1 MTEIEQLKAILAEAS
16 QRIAA
21 IEAAEAA
28 QAEETWPKDGD
39 TYWAIEDDGAEAF
52 ISTWASDD
60 TDCARMA
67 IGNVFRTR
75 ADAEREAERRKV
87 LTRLRQLAQ
96 NASNSANR
104 GIFFSV
110 ASPATVLA
118 LLDELDNTRKAMNAA
133 KALIKSQEGTI
144 SHMRSNAE
152 QNKEAITTLDSERA
166 ANAAMTEEVD
176 RLRTIEAAARNLVKV
191 KGRRH
196 AEIAYQKL
204 VEVLK

>member
-75 ADAEREAERRKV
+75 SDAEREAERRKV
-87 LTRLRQLAQ
+87 LTELRRLARESWGGGKADW
-96 NASNSANR
+96 SNDSQQKWCL
-104 GIFFSV
+104 FFSHYDGTWNTGRYTGGQDQGSV
-110 ASPATVLA
+110 YFATEQAA
-118 LLDELDNTRKAMNAA
+118 LTAIE
-133 KALIKSQEGTI
+133 TI
-144 SHMRSNAE
+144 GAE
-152 QNKEAITTLDSERA
+152 RL
-166 ANAAMTEEVD
+166 MLLLEE
-176 RLRTIEAAARNLVKV
+176 
-191 KGRRH
+191 
-196 AEIAYQKL
+196 
-204 VEVLK
+204 

>member
-75 ADAEREAERRKV
+75 SDAEREAERRKV
-87 LTRLRQLAQ
+87 LTELRRLARESWTRLNEMNLFSFELASRLWNATNNEEAKRQIEPSRDTFEQAAEALYRIGLRWRDKQKFGATGDELTWLRE
-96 NASNSANR
+96 SANWLEELLQ
-104 GIFFSV
+104 I
-110 ASPATVLA
+110 SPEGMA
-118 LLDELDNTRKAMNAA
+118 LE
-133 KALIKSQEGTI
+133 ALMK
-144 SHMRSNAE
+144 AE
-152 QNKEAITTLDSERA
+152 QDVRDYWRRGEKA
-166 ANAAMTEEVD
+166 A
-176 RLRTIEAAARNLVKV
+176 
-191 KGRRH
+191 
-196 AEIAYQKL
+196 
-204 VEVLK
+204 